1 MSVCKGDEARRLATQ
16 AGDGSLDRRERV
28 VWCAGRLPRRTENKC
43 MTANTAAPSSHNSN
57 APDRPQ
63 IRVRFAP
70 SPTGFQHIGGYRTAL
85 FDWLLA
91 RHAGGTFLLR
101 IEDTDIARTVP
112 GAVEAIIEGFRW
124 LGLDWDEGPIVGG
137 EYGPYFQT
145 QRREL
150 YRAYGATLMEQGFAY
165 PCFCSPERLQRVR
178 AEQQAR
184 NEPPRY
190 DRLCRVLSA
199 DERARRLRE
208 GESYVVRIAVPLEG
222 TTEVEDALRGIVRFE
237 NANLDDAVLLKSN
250 GYPTYHLAN
259 VVDDHLMA
267 ISHVIRA
274 EEWIPSAPLHVLL
287 YQALG
292 WKPPIFAHVPD
303 VLGRDG
309 RKLSKRHG
317 AVPLLEYREL
327 GYLPEAVLN
336 YMALLGWSY
345 DDKADVLSRQQ
356 LIEAFSLDRVGTAG
370 AKYDEERLL
379 WFNGVYIRQLAPAE
393 LTRRTLPF
401 LQRPH
406 SQGGLPESVSRP
418 LDAAYVERVLRLEQE
433 RMKTLAEAPAMTEF
447 FFTRD
452 LTYDPSLLVAKGMDR
467 ERTLAGLE
475 QSLAILEALD
485 TWEAVAMEPPLRALV
500 QELGLKPVQLFT
512 TLRVAVTGRTI
523 SPPLFETMEVLGRDV
538 TLTRIHAAVARL
550 AQEHVAQP

>member
-1 MSVCKGDEARRLATQ
+1 
-16 AGDGSLDRRERV
+16 
-28 VWCAGRLPRRTENKC
+28 
-43 MTANTAAPSSHNSN
+43 MTANTAALSSHNSN
-57 APDRPQ
+57 SHDRPR

-91 RHAGGTFLLR
+91 RHTGGKFLLR

-112 GAVEAIIEGFRW
+112 GAVEAIIEGFSW

-150 YRAYGATLMEQGFAY
+150 YRAYGAALIEQGFAY

-178 AEQQAR
+178 VEQQAR

-190 DRLCRVLSA
+190 DRLCRALNA
-199 DERARRLRE
+199 DERSRRLRE
-208 GESYVVRIAVPLEG
+208 GASYVVRIAVPLEG
-222 TTEVEDALRGIVRFE
+222 KTEVEDALRGTVRFE
-237 NANLDDAVLLKSN
+237 NSNLDDAVLLKSN

-292 WKPPIFAHVPD
+292 WEPPIFAHVPD

-317 AVPLLEYREL
+317 AVPLLEYRDL

-356 LIEAFSLDRVGTAG
+356 LIEAFSLERVGTAG

-379 WFNGVYIRQLAPAE
+379 WFNGVYIRQLVPTE
-393 LTRRTLPF
+393 LTQRTLPF

-452 LTYDPSLLVAKGMDR
+452 LAYDPSLLVAKGMDR

-475 QSLAILEALD
+475 RSLAILEALD

-500 QELGLKPVQLFT
+500 QELALKPVQLFT
-512 TLRVAVTGRTI
+512 SLRVAVTGRTV
-523 SPPLFETMEVLGRDV
+523 SPPLFETMDVLGREV
-538 TLTRIHAAVARL
+538 SLTRIHAAVARL